1 MGSSALIGLAAVLV
15 FFPIQH
21 FSEKAVV
28 TAQDGL
34 MKARDERT
42 ALMNEVLNGIRM
54 LKFMAWERPFEK
66 RIHTIRAKELGW
78 QKRDYIIQI
87 GFGVL
92 WSVTPIVGE
101 FALISF
107 SLSGVE

>member
-1 MGSSALIGLAAVLV
+1 MGSSALIGLATTFL
-15 FFPIQH
+15 FFPLQH

-42 ALMNEVLNGIRM
+42 ALMNEILNGIRM
-54 LKFMAWERPFEK
+54 LKFMAWERPFES

-78 QKRDYIIQI
+78 QRRDYLIQI
-87 GFGVL
+87 AFGVL
-92 WSVTPIVGE
+92 WSITPIVGA
-101 FALISF
+101 FVSF
-107 SLSGVE
+107 SRW